1 MTLTTLR
8 NADALA
14 VRYDIAIVGAGPAG
28 MTAASECARLGLA
41 VVVFDENAEAGGQI
55 YRAIERN
62 TRTKRPYLGSDYAHG
77 AALWEAFSTATA
89 TYVPSAMVWSLEQQ
103 EEGGEAMAEL
113 RVSVAGR
120 SRIVFARRVILA
132 TGATERPMPV
142 RGWTLPG
149 VMSVGAAQIALK
161 ASALL
166 PQGPVVLAGSGPL
179 LYLYADQVLAAG
191 GAIDAILETTP
202 RRNWLR
208 AAPHVLSFFA
218 SPYAWKG
225 LGLML
230 RVRRALQVFRAVTAL
245 EITGTDRAD
254 GVTFVTGGKTV
265 SLRAGSIFLHQGVI
279 PHTNLANT
287 AGCALVWKDRQM
299 CFAPVVDEE
308 GRSSKSAIFIAGD
321 GSGIGGAVVA
331 ALDGRI
337 AGIAAAQEVLGRQS
351 SEALSHIVRSRKKA
365 LRGRDFID
373 LAYQPALAF
382 RAPQADDIVACRC
395 EEVSVGAVR
404 EAAARGVAGPNQLKT
419 MLRCGMG
426 PCQGRMCAATVTELL
441 ADAQQ
446 RPPADV
452 GTYRL
457 RPPVKPVPLCEI
469 AALPH
474 TSEAVYAVTG
484 GHSGH

>member
-1 MTLTTLR
+1 MTLTIIR
-8 NADALA
+8 NADDLSA
-14 VRYDIAIVGAGPAG
+14 RYDIAIVGAGPAG
-28 MTAASECARLGLA
+28 MAAATECARLGLA

-62 TRTKRPYLGSDYAHG
+62 TRAGRPYLGSDYGRG
-77 AALWEAFSTATA
+77 AGLWAAFCATA
-89 TYVPSAMVWSLEQQ
+89 ASHVPSAAVWSLEQQ
-103 EEGGEAMAEL
+103 GEGAAALAEL

-120 SRIVFARRVILA
+120 SRIVLARRVILA

-166 PQGPVVLAGSGPL
+166 PEGPVVLAGSGPL

-191 GAIDAILETTP
+191 GTIDAILETTP

-208 AAPHVLSFFA
+208 AAPHVFSFLA

-230 RVRRALQVFRAVTAL
+230 RVRRAVRVFRAVTAL
-245 EITGTDRAD
+245 EITGKDRVE
-254 GVTFVTGGKTV
+254 GVTFMAGGKTV
-265 SLRAGSIFLHQGVI
+265 SLPARSVFLHQGVI
-279 PHTNLANT
+279 PHANLANA
-287 AGCALVWKDRQM
+287 AGCALAWNDRQK
-299 CFAPVVDEE
+299 CFAPVVDGE
-308 GRSSKSAIFIAGD
+308 GRSTRPAIFIAGD
-321 GSGIGGAVVA
+321 GNGIAGAVVA
-331 ALDGRI
+331 EFDGGI
-337 AGIAAAQEVLGRQS
+337 AGIAAGLEVLGAGS
-351 SEALSHIVRSRKKA
+351 SEASRRFVRLRKRA
-365 LRGRDFID
+365 LRGRAFID
-373 LAYQPALAF
+373 LAYQPALSF
-382 RAPQADDIVACRC
+382 RAPAAGDVVACRC
-395 EEVSVGAVR
+395 EEVSVGAIR
-404 EAAARGVAGPNQLKT
+404 EAAALGVAGPNQMKT

-446 RPPADV
+446 RHPADV

-457 RPPVKPVPLCEI
+457 RPPIKPVPLCEI